1 MRTPNCEIISYE
13 DFLSRGIYLKKKRKT
28 KKIDKFFYYSIY
40 DSFQFF
46 LKVIIITT
54 ILVSGFF
61 ILHILDIIHT
71 GNSRVVMAK
80 NKKKVVNTA
89 FEMMKEGRKNP
100 FNSSSFVLVEDDN
113 GEIKKELIDGYIV
126 YAIKR
131 QDGNLKKFVVK
142 VKDSVYQKIFAG
154 NNFYSGMF
162 GIQTNSYS
170 EVLRI
175 QLIRFLIIEGL
186 FLFGRIIPLIYTKI
200 YYF

>member
-1 MRTPNCEIISYE
+1 MRISNCEIISYE
-13 DFLSRGIYLKKKRKT
+13 DFLSRGIYLKKKT
-28 KKIDKFFYYSIY
+28 KKMDKFFYYSIY
-40 DSFQFF
+40 DSFQLF

-54 ILVSGFF
+54 IIISGFF
-61 ILHILDIIHT
+61 ILHTLDIIHT
-71 GNSRVVMAK
+71 GNSRVVMTK
-80 NKKKVVNTA
+80 NKKEVVNTA

-100 FNSSSFVLVEDDN
+100 FNSSSFVLVNDDN
-113 GEIKKELIDGYIV
+113 GETNKELIDGYIV

-131 QDGNLKKFVVK
+131 QDGNLKKFVVR
-142 VKDSVYQKIFAG
+142 VKDSVYQKIFVG

-186 FLFGRIIPLIYTKI
+186 FLFGSIIPLIYTKI

>member
-1 MRTPNCEIISYE
+1 MQIFNCEIISYE
-13 DFLSRGIYLKKKRKT
+13 DFLSRGIHFKKK
-28 KKIDKFFYYSIY
+28 KKMKKRDEFFYFSIY

-54 ILVSGFF
+54 IIISGFF
-61 ILHILDIIHT
+61 ILHTLDIIHT

-80 NKKKVVNTA
+80 NKKEVVNTA

-100 FNSSSFVLVEDDN
+100 FNSSSFVLVDDDN
-113 GEIKKELIDGYIV
+113 GETNKELIDGYIV

-131 QDGNLKKFVVK
+131 QDGNLKKFVVR
-142 VKDSVYQKIFAG
+142 VKDSVYQKIFVG

-186 FLFGRIIPLIYTKI
+186 FLFGSIIPLIYTKI

>member
-1 MRTPNCEIISYE
+1 MRISNCEIISYE
-13 DFLSRGIYLKKKRKT
+13 DFLSRGIYLKKKT
-28 KKIDKFFYYSIY
+28 KKMDKFFYYSIY
-40 DSFQFF
+40 DSFQLF

-54 ILVSGFF
+54 IIISGFF
-61 ILHILDIIHT
+61 ILHTLDIIHT
-71 GNSRVVMAK
+71 GNSRVVMTK
-80 NKKKVVNTA
+80 NKKEVVNTA

-100 FNSSSFVLVEDDN
+100 FNSSSFVLVDDDN
-113 GEIKKELIDGYIV
+113 GETNKELIDGYIV

-131 QDGNLKKFVVK
+131 QDGNLKKFVVR
-142 VKDSVYQKIFAG
+142 VKDSVYQKIFVG

-186 FLFGRIIPLIYTKI
+186 FLFGSIIPLIYTKI